1 MIKKLLK
8 TIIYTS
14 LLLVLLLGL
23 IAGLT
28 QTQFFRDR
36 LRAEALSRLNT
47 LLNASV
53 YLGPLSG
60 NLVTGF
66 SIEGITVH
74 VGGKLFLSA
83 SRVDLQ
89 YNLIQIPGRTL
100 SIRSLSLINPVA
112 LLDRDRQGRWIF
124 ERMVRPGPPD
134 TTSTN
139 GRFDWFINVSNL
151 RIING
156 TVALVD
162 SAALFSPRHG
172 TPDPTYVDYH
182 RITLSEVNLTLGG
195 SVRSEEK
202 QLLIQDLSFI
212 SSTPD
217 FRLKHLSADVR
228 VSPEEAV
235 IRDMIIRTDRSN
247 LSLSCSLGET
257 DLLGGLSL
265 ERLEEKPVAL
275 LLRADELDLDE
286 FKKFL
291 PEVSFLHGPVSLT
304 LRAGGTFGML
314 EIDTLDVRLRMSD
327 LHLSGHF
334 VSLHEPDDLFM
345 AVTMSNSFI
354 NPEDPLTLLPE
365 FGLPDL
371 RSLGSVLVNL
381 EYTGSPSDFVTSL
394 DLRTEAGA
402 VESPGFALAIGGPGG
417 LRYDGDVVVHDFD
430 LATLLENE
438 AFGSTLNADIH
449 IEGEGTG
456 LEDLHSMV
464 QIQIDSSEFR
474 GLPIDNSR
482 IIARAVDQGV
492 SGVVRF
498 NLGDME
504 SLLTAELSTGQ
515 EQAPRFVVDG
525 NVASLNLANLFHDP
539 VYDSDLTMAM
549 QVRGTG
555 LAGDSLTLDAFF
567 DLSSSR
573 YGTYALDSGRI
584 HLLLDHMDPRQRTLN
599 IESTVAD
606 ISLRGTYD
614 LEQLRDIVEFGA
626 THLGHEIS
634 ERYAAFDS
642 SVTPGVDRHFLEERL
657 LLLEKHEV
665 PFDAAYAIAIKDL
678 EAIAAV
684 AGTRSF
690 DGAAML
696 NGWIKGDQTD
706 LAFGG
711 DLRIEEFFYGSADS
725 GILILDGESR
735 FEVSDLRPE
744 KTLENMSTDLTFRAG
759 SILINRTAFDSVS
772 GSVNY
777 SGGDASY
784 SAAGVFDGDLYFG
797 VKGVAQLTRDSLG
810 LGLSTLDLA
819 YREYSWSADPGV
831 SISFLPTGAHVQN
844 VVFRRDTQ
852 VVRFDFSVVED
863 GVLDANLVMDRLDLD
878 DFKFLLS
885 RKKGDPVR
893 EAFSGSG
900 SVSITAA
907 GTLDHPVF
915 HASIRADDLEFR
927 GIPVGRLDGRVSYQ
941 DALIDLG
948 FLLADPVDST
958 KGIKGLEIE
967 GTLPVDLALV
977 DVRDR
982 LPDRPLQMRI
992 LATDFHMS
1000 ILDPLLATF
1009 GEMVGTLNCDVTL
1022 GGTLRK
1028 PAAEGKI
1035 QVDDCLF
1042 LFVPNNIYYS
1052 FAGDFRTEG
1061 DRIRVVEATV
1071 SNIRGD
1077 ERGRR
1082 LGQMRFTGDFSMKD
1096 LRPGDFDLR
1105 GTGDLLVVKQTTRTS
1120 ELSVSGNLFVEIA
1133 EPGLHFTGSVD
1144 QSLVRGNLL
1153 IRNSSLI
1160 FPPTQA
1166 PSLEQLAFSIPVTLV
1181 DDTATADDSG
1191 KESAAARYFA
1201 GATSGWLDSMD
1212 AAAGTSFMDGLRY
1225 DLNIETSGGTTEIRM
1240 IFNPISGEELV
1251 ATLNGKFSITED
1263 GRKWFGDLTVDR
1275 AYYNF
1280 LKRFNAEGRIMFRG
1294 DLLNP
1299 ALDIAARYRGTRV
1312 VRDSVA
1318 ERTEDVIVTF
1328 TITGTRMEPKVE
1340 YSMTIDEIDYLTY
1353 IGPKSNDVQSD
1364 AIQFIVYGS
1373 FPITAA
1379 ERSDVPSEIQKTVGL
1394 SILTGATSM
1403 LTGTLSEFLRNQTG
1417 FINSVE
1423 FNYAARGSI
1432 TESADI
1438 RLSGVAWNGFWRYGG
1453 QILDDPLSNANFS
1466 LLYSFD
1472 AIFQDPSLRNLM
1484 IELERRVEMTPGT
1497 QKSDLKRVNSARLF
1511 YRFSF

>member
-8 TIIYTS
+8 TVIYTS

-36 LRAEALSRLNT
+36 LRAEALSRVNT

-53 YLGPLSG
+53 YLGPLTG

-74 VGGKLFLSA
+74 VDGKLFLSA

-112 LLDRDRQGRWIF
+112 LLDRDRQGRWVF
-124 ERMVRPGPPD
+124 ERMIRPGSPD

-139 GRFDWFINVSNL
+139 GRFDWFIDVSSL

-162 SAALFSPRHG
+162 SAALLSPRHG
-172 TPDPTYVDYH
+172 IPDPANVDYH
-182 RITLSEVNLTLGG
+182 QFTLSEINLTLRG
-195 SVRSEEK
+195 SIGSEEK
-202 QLLIQDLSFI
+202 QLLIQDLSFA

-217 FRLKHLSADVR
+217 FLLEHLSADIR

-235 IRDMIIRTDRSN
+235 IRDMVIRTGRSN
-247 LSLSCSLGET
+247 LTLDCSLGEV
-257 DLLGGLSL
+257 DLLEGVSL
-265 ERLEEKPVAL
+265 ERLEEKPVSL

-286 FKKFL
+286 FEKFL
-291 PEVSFLHGPVSLT
+291 PAVSFLQGPVAVT
-304 LRAGGTFGML
+304 LKAGGTFGML
-314 EIDTLDVRLRMSD
+314 DIDTLDIRLRMSD
-327 LHLSGHF
+327 LHLSGNF
-334 VSLHEPDDLFM
+334 VSLHEPDDIFM
-345 AVTMSNSFI
+345 IVKMSDSFI
-354 NPEDPLTLLPE
+354 HPGDPLTLLPE

-381 EYTGSPSDFVTSL
+381 EYNGSPADFVTYL

-402 VESPGFALAIGGPGG
+402 VESPSFAMVIGGPNG
-417 LRYDGDVVVHDFD
+417 LRYDGDVVVHNLD
-430 LATLLENE
+430 LARLLENE
-438 AFGSTLNADIH
+438 ALGSKLNADIH

-456 LEDLHSMV
+456 LEGLHSMV

-482 IIARAVDQGV
+482 IVARAVDQGV

-504 SLLTAELSTGQ
+504 SLLTAELLTGQ

-525 NVASLNLANLFHDP
+525 NVASLNLAHLFHDP
-539 VYDSDLTMAM
+539 LYDSDLTMEM
-549 QVRGTG
+549 QVKGTG
-555 LAGDSLTLDAFF
+555 LTGDSLALDAFF

-573 YGTYALDSGRI
+573 YGTYSVDSGKI
-584 HLLLDHMDPRQRTLN
+584 HLLLDQRDPQEKTLD
-599 IESTVAD
+599 IKSTVAD

-614 LEQLRDIVEFGA
+614 LEQLRDIVEFEA
-626 THLGHEIS
+626 AHLGHEIS
-634 ERYAAFDS
+634 ARYAAFDS
-642 SVTPGVDRHFLEERL
+642 SVVSSADREMLDQKL
-657 LLLEKHEV
+657 QLLEGHAT
-665 PFDAAYAIAIKDL
+665 PIDATYEMAVKDL
-678 EAIAAV
+678 EVIPAV
-684 AGTRSF
+684 ARTRSF

-696 NGWIKGDQTD
+696 NGWIKGDHSD
-706 LAFGG
+706 LSLGG

-725 GILILDGESR
+725 GILILDGESS
-735 FEVSDLRPE
+735 FEITGLRSQNPLESMATDLR
-744 KTLENMSTDLTFRAG
+744 FRAG
-759 SILINRTAFDSVS
+759 RILINRTAFDSVS
-772 GSVNY
+772 GSVKY
-777 SGGDASY
+777 DGGEASY
-784 SAAGVFDGDLYFG
+784 VAAGVFDGNLRFDVRG
-797 VKGVAQLTRDSLG
+797 GAQLTHDSLG
-810 LGLSTLDLA
+810 LGLSALDLA
-819 YREYSWSADPGV
+819 YRGYDWSADPGISV
-831 SISFLPTGAHVQN
+831 SFLPTGARVQD
-844 VVFRRDTQ
+844 VVFRRDSQ
-852 VVRFDFSVVED
+852 SVRFDFSVVEG
-863 GVLDANLVMDRLDLD
+863 GVLEGNLLMERLDLD
-878 DFKFLLS
+878 DFKYLLS
-885 RKKGDPVR
+885 RGAGGSVR

-900 SVSITAA
+900 SVSVAA
-907 GTLDHPVF
+907 TGTLDHPVF
-915 HASIRADDLEFR
+915 DASFRAEDLAFR
-927 GIPVGRLDGRVSYQ
+927 GIPAGRLDGRALYE

-948 FLLADPVDST
+948 LLLQDPADST
-958 KGIKGLEIE
+958 GGIQKLKIA
-967 GTLPVDLALV
+967 GTLPVDLALI
-977 DVRDR
+977 DVQDR

-992 LATDFHMS
+992 QATDFHMS
-1000 ILDPLLATF
+1000 ILDPLLPTF
-1009 GEMVGTLNCDVTL
+1009 SDMVGRLDCDVTL
-1022 GGTLRK
+1022 GGTLRI
-1028 PAAEGKI
+1028 PAAEGTI
-1035 QVDDCLF
+1035 QVEECLF

-1052 FAGDFRTEG
+1052 FSGDFRTEG
-1061 DRIRVVEATV
+1061 DRIQVVEATV
-1071 SNIRGD
+1071 SNTRGD
-1077 ERGRR
+1077 ERGGR
-1082 LGQMRFTGDFSMKD
+1082 LGQMRFTGDFSMKN
-1096 LRPGDFDLR
+1096 LRPGDFDLW

-1120 ELSVSGNLFVEIA
+1120 ELSVSGNLFVEIT
-1133 EPGLHFTGSVD
+1133 EPGLHFTGSID
-1144 QSLVRGNLL
+1144 QSLLRGNLL

-1166 PSLEQLAFSIPVTLV
+1166 PSLEKLAFSIPVSLV
-1181 DDTATADDSG
+1181 DDTTTADDSG
-1191 KESAAARYFA
+1191 KESAAARYFG
-1201 GATSGWLDSMD
+1201 GAASGGPDSTD
-1212 AAAGTSFMDGLRY
+1212 VSTGTSFMDGLQY

-1240 IFNPISGEELV
+1240 VFNPISGEELV
-1251 ATLNGKFSITED
+1251 ARLNGEFSITED
-1263 GRKWFGDLTVDR
+1263 GQKWFGDLTVDR

-1280 LKRFNAEGRIMFRG
+1280 LKRFDAEGRIMFRG

-1328 TITGTRMEPKVE
+1328 KITGPRVEPKVE
-1340 YSMTIDEIDYLTY
+1340 YFMTIDEIDYLTY
-1353 IGPKSNDVQSD
+1353 NGPKSNDVQSD

-1423 FNYAARGSI
+1423 FKYAARGSI

-1484 IELERRVEMTPGT
+1484 IELERRVEMTPGS

>member
-1 MIKKLLK
+1 MKKLLK
-8 TIIYTS
+8 TIIYAS

-47 LLNASV
+47 LLHASV
-53 YLGPLSG
+53 YLGPLTG

-74 VGGKLFLSA
+74 VDGKLFLSA

-100 SIRSLSLINPVA
+100 SIRSLSLINPVV

-124 ERMVRPGPPD
+124 ERMIRPGPPD
-134 TTSTN
+134 TASTN
-139 GRFDWFINVSNL
+139 GRFDWFINVTSL
-151 RIING
+151 QVFNG
-156 TVALVD
+156 TIALVD

-172 TPDPTYVDYH
+172 TPDTALVEYH
-182 RITLSEVNLTLGG
+182 QITLSDVNLTLGG
-195 SVRSEEK
+195 SIGSEEK
-202 QLLIQDLSFI
+202 QLLIQDLSFV

-217 FRLKHLSADVR
+217 FRLEHLSADIR

-235 IRDMIIRTDRSN
+235 VREMVIRTNRSH

-257 DLLGGLSL
+257 NLLGGLSL
-265 ERLEEKPVAL
+265 EELEEKPVAL
-275 LLRADELDLDE
+275 LLRAYELDLDE
-286 FKKFL
+286 FKMFL

-304 LRAGGTFGML
+304 LKAGGTFGML
-314 EIDTLDVRLRMSD
+314 DIDTLDIRLRMSD
-327 LHLSGHF
+327 LHLAGNF
-334 VSLHEPDDLFM
+334 VSLHEPGDLFM
-345 AVTMSNSFI
+345 AVRISNSFI
-354 NPEDPLTLLPE
+354 YPGDVLRLLPE

-371 RSLGSVLVNL
+371 HSLGSVLVNL
-381 EYTGSPSDFVTSL
+381 EYAGSPVDFVTSL
-394 DLRTEAGA
+394 DLRTEAGRVA
-402 VESPGFALAIGGPGG
+402 SPGFALAIGGPGG
-417 LRYDGDVVVHDFD
+417 LRYNGDVVVHDLD
-430 LATLLENE
+430 LAILLEND
-438 AFGSTLNADIH
+438 AFVSRLNADIH

-456 LEDLHSMV
+456 LEGLHSMV

-482 IIARAVDQGV
+482 IVARAVDQGV

-504 SLLTAELSTGQ
+504 SLLTAEFNTGRSR
-515 EQAPRFVVDG
+515 APRFVVDG
-525 NVASLNLANLFHDP
+525 NVASLNLAHLFHDP
-539 VYDSDLTMAM
+539 RYDSDLTMAM

-555 LAGDSLTLDAFF
+555 LTGDSLTLDAFF

-573 YGTYALDSGRI
+573 YGTYALDSGKI
-584 HLLLDHMDPRQRTLN
+584 HLLLDHRDPQERMLE

-614 LEQLRDIVEFGA
+614 LEQMRDIVEFEA
-626 THLGHEIS
+626 AHLGRAVS
-634 ERYAAFDS
+634 ERYAAFAAS
-642 SVTPGVDRHFLEERL
+642 AGPLGDREMLEAKLRRLEEYDAPL
-657 LLLEKHEV
+657 
-665 PFDAAYAIAIKDL
+665 DAAYEMAVKDL
-678 EAIAAV
+678 EVVAAV

-696 NGWIKGDQTD
+696 NGWIKGDHTG
-706 LAFGG
+706 LALGG
-711 DLRIEEFFYGSADS
+711 DLHVEEFFYGSADS
-725 GILILDGESR
+725 GILILDGQSR
-735 FEVSDLRPE
+735 FDVKNLRSESPLE
-744 KTLENMSTDLTFRAG
+744 KMAADLTFRAG
-759 SILINRTAFDSVS
+759 SILINRTAFDSLS
-772 GSVNY
+772 GSVSY
-777 SGGDASY
+777 AGGEATY
-784 SAAGVFDGDLYFG
+784 SAAGVFDGDLQFG
-797 VKGVAQLTRDSLG
+797 VEGAAQLTEDSLG
-810 LGLSTLDLA
+810 LGLSRLALA
-819 YREYSWSADPGV
+819 YREYGWAADPGV
-831 SISFLPTGAHVQN
+831 LISFLPTGARVED
-844 VVFRRDTQ
+844 VVLRRDMQ
-852 VVRFDFSVVED
+852 VVRFDFSVAEG
-863 GVLDANLVMDRLDLD
+863 GVLEGKLEMERLDLND
-878 DFKFLLS
+878 LEYLLS
-885 RKKGDPVR
+885 REEWRPVR

-900 SVSITAA
+900 SVSVAA
-907 GTLDHPVF
+907 SGTLDHPVF
-915 HASIRADDLEFR
+915 DASFWADDLAFR
-927 GIPVGRLDGRVSYQ
+927 GIPAGRLEGRISYQ

-948 FLLADPVDST
+948 VLLADPADSAE
-958 KGIKGLEIE
+958 GIVRLSIE
-967 GTLPVDLALV
+967 GTLPVDLALI
-977 DVRDR
+977 DVQDR

-992 LATDFHMS
+992 KAADFHMS
-1000 ILDPLLATF
+1000 TLDPLLATF
-1009 GEMVGTLNCDVTL
+1009 NDVVGTLDCDVTL

-1028 PAAEGKI
+1028 PAADGKI
-1035 QVDDCLF
+1035 QVRDCLF

-1071 SNIRGD
+1071 GNVRGD

-1096 LRPGDFDLR
+1096 LRPGEFDLW

-1133 EPGLHFTGSVD
+1133 EPGLHFTGSVA

-1153 IRNSSLI
+1153 IRNSSLV

-1166 PSLEQLAFSIPVTLV
+1166 PSLERLAFSIPVTMV
-1181 DDTATADDSG
+1181 DDTVTAEGSEE
-1191 KESAAARYFA
+1191 ESAAARYF
-1201 GATSGWLDSMD
+1201 GG
-1212 AAAGTSFMDGLRY
+1212 AAARPRDATDDGTRTSFMDGLRY
-1225 DLNIETSGGTTEIRM
+1225 DLNIETSGGSTEIRM
-1240 IFNPISGEELV
+1240 VFNPISGEELV

-1280 LKRFNAEGRIMFRG
+1280 LKRFDAEGKIMFRG
-1294 DLLNP
+1294 DLMNP

-1353 IGPKSNDVQSD
+1353 SGPKSNDIQSD

-1373 FPITAA
+1373 FPLTAA
-1379 ERSDVPSEIQKTVGL
+1379 ERSDVPSEVQKTVGL

-1423 FNYAARGSI
+1423 FKYAARGSI

-1484 IELERRVEMTPGT
+1484 IELERRVEMTPGS